1 MFLHMPLF
9 HRVTTGCTM
18 PTERLFVVI
27 QHKKQDGKKVWC
39 CGVAGCEYSHAEAEA
54 METHISQQHT
64 AECLAADLLW
74 LNTRGEDVV
83 PDHCACSFSRMYPA
97 HGERASWVRVSAVV
111 SAPLWHTL
119 AVTRESRQRRT
130 KDTRS
135 VCADTELLCGASH
148 KGCRAWSSVWASD
161 SFM

>member
-1 MFLHMPLF
+1 MSNGARLF
-9 HRVTTGCTM
+9 ICLFFRVTTRCTM
-18 PTERLFVVI
+18 PVERLFLVI

-39 CGVAGCEYSHAEAEA
+39 CGVAGCEYSHSEAEA

-97 HGERASWVRVSAVV
+97 HGERAAWVRVSAVV

-119 AVTRESRQRRT
+119 AATRRVDNEEQRT
-130 KDTRS
+130 LGLS
-135 VCADTELLCGASH
+135 LC
-148 KGCRAWSSVWASD
+148 RY
-161 SFM
+161 

>member
-1 MFLHMPLF
+1 MP
-9 HRVTTGCTM
+9 V
-18 PTERLFVVI
+18 ERLFLVI

-39 CGVAGCEYSHAEAEA
+39 CGVAGCEYSHSEAEA

-83 PDHCACSFSRMYPA
+83 PDHCACSFSRKYPT
-97 HGERASWVRVSAVV
+97 HGKGVTWVRVSAVV

-119 AVTRESRQRRT
+119 AVTRESRQRR
-130 KDTRS
+130 KKLCW
-135 VCADTELLCGASH
+135 VFLCADIELLCGASH
-148 KGCRAWSSVWASD
+148 EGCRAWSSVWASGW
-161 SFM
+161 FM